1 MKILILAI
9 LTLSF
14 GIVQGQ
20 VLTQDP
26 APSLQLLG
34 SAGDTYKNSSYQL
47 DWSVGEL
54 LTETFAVSQNQLT
67 QGFHQGNYTIT
78 AIDQAKDLQF
88 EITAFPNP
96 TTDIV
101 VLGIESQNIEAFRY
115 ILTDVNGKIL
125 QDRKI
130 ESNQQQINLSE
141 MAAGAYFLSVRTNKK
156 AVKTFKIIKSN

>member
-1 MKILILAI
+1 MKVLIFAILILV
-9 LTLSF
+9 SV
-14 GIVQGQ
+14 IVQGQ
-20 VLTQDP
+20 VVTQGSM
-26 APSLQLLG
+26 PSLQLLG

-47 DWSVGEL
+47 DWSLGEV
-54 LTETFAVSQNQLT
+54 LTESFAGSQNQLT
-67 QGFHQGNYTIT
+67 QGFQQGKYTIT

-96 TTDIV
+96 TTDFV
-101 VLGIESQNIEAFRY
+101 VLGIESQDFEAFRY

-141 MAAGAYFLSVRTNKK
+141 MAAGAYFLSVRSNKM
-156 AVKTFKIIKSN
+156 ALKTFKIIKSN